1 MITKFEIVK
10 GHREYVYPLKK
21 DTEYCVSGSG
31 TFTVEVLHGGKEVY
45 AVILREDYIQLPKF
59 KEDCQ
64 IKLVGRDTMQFT
76 IFLSDESLI
85 PLRG

>member
-1 MITKFEIVK
+1 MITKFEIIK
-10 GHREYVYPLKK
+10 GHREYVWPLKK

-31 TFTVEVLHGGKEVY
+31 VFTLEVLCQGKEIY

-64 IKLVGRDTMQFT
+64 IRLIGRDTMVFT
-76 IFLSDESLI
+76 IFMSDEKCF
-85 PLRG
+85 